1 MMSNVNLTIAV
12 ITTGNITAPNG
23 GHLNPAQEN
32 RFREYMIDNTAFLK
46 DISVETMTAPEK
58 YIDTLTIGSR
68 IIREAIEGAAPTS
81 LADAA
86 FPRKALRTVKVR
98 LAADITTEFAEDN
111 IERERVLD
119 HIANSLAAQFGND
132 IADLG
137 INGDKSSSD
146 DFLKIADGIIKQAKT
161 SSDTHKTT
169 LPGTITNDT
178 YKDTIFPAMIEAMPN
193 QFKRNKSELR
203 FYCSSKVSEAFMLS
217 LINRYTVLGDNALT
231 NGNLINFM
239 GIRLFPVEYMPD
251 DVIIL
256 TNHNNIVTGIQ
267 RSMKVYSDF
276 SKRKDLTEYTMYMR
290 VDPGKIVWDD
300 ALVIASK

>member
-1 MMSNVNLTIAV
+1 A
-12 ITTGNITAPNG
+12 
-23 GHLNPAQEN
+23 
-32 RFREYMIDNTAFLK
+32 
-46 DISVETMTAPEK
+46 
-58 YIDTLTIGSR
+58 
-68 IIREAIEGAAPTS
+68 
-81 LADAA
+81 
-86 FPRKALRTVKVR
+86 
-98 LAADITTEFAEDN
+98 
-111 IERERVLD
+111 
-119 HIANSLAAQFGND
+119 
-132 IADLG
+132 
-137 INGDKSSSD
+137 
-146 DFLKIADGIIKQAKT
+146 
-161 SSDTHKTT
+161 